1 MSSVVTCVETA
12 RRYLRP
18 EAVEVGD
25 LYTSHALGTEA
36 AGYMRRHP
44 LSEHTVSL
52 PCNGNAVA
60 HITVRPED
68 NGTGF
73 YSYAR
78 VVAVV
83 FEAAEQP
90 EPDDSRSVD
99 FAAL

>member
-1 MSSVVTCVETA
+1 MSNVVTCREPA
-12 RRYLRP
+12 RRYINSGTV
-18 EAVEVGD
+18 AVGE

-52 PCNGNAVA
+52 PCGGHSTA

-78 VVAVV
+78 VVAVS

-90 EPDDSRSVD
+90 ELEDSPSVD
-99 FAAL
+99 FATL

>member
-1 MSSVVTCVETA
+1 MSNVVTCIETA
-12 RRYLRP
+12 HRYLRP

-25 LYTSHALGTEA
+25 LYTVHALGTAA
-36 AGYMRRHP
+36 AGYMRRFP
-44 LSEHTVSL
+44 LQEHVVSL
-52 PCNGNAVA
+52 PCGGHSTV

-78 VVAVV
+78 VVAVEH
-83 FEAAEQP
+83 EAAEQP
-90 EPDDSRSVD
+90 EAEDSALD